1 MVLRNSE
8 ILFLYEA
15 KLCNPNGDP
24 DDENRPRMDPRT
36 RRNLVSDVRLKRYF
50 RDYVIERFGEEY
62 VWVTKIGGEHVDA
75 TERLEKI
82 LGIDPKKLSD
92 MNEVSKALEI
102 LKSKLID
109 LRLFGATVPVKGEER
124 TRGESIAITG
134 PVQFSWGFSLHP
146 VELVDSATITSMFVG
161 RGERYGTMG
170 KDWRLYYSLIA
181 FYGVVS
187 GNRAKETKLREEDVM
202 ILDDFLWK
210 ALTQEAT
217 TRSKIGQRPVFYM
230 RVEYRDSD
238 TLLGDLRRFIR
249 IEYQEPIRELSD
261 VKVDLSALVKYLE
274 ENRDK
279 IEDIRV
285 RCSEDF
291 DACSLL
297 REKLGDLVKE
307 VAEKE
312 VNPEDLV
319 VK

>member
-1 MVLRNSE
+1 MDVGNSE

-50 RDYVIERFGEEY
+50 RDYVIDRFGEDY
-62 VWVTKIGGEHVDA
+62 IWVTKIGGEHVDA
-75 TERLEKI
+75 TERLKKI
-82 LGIDPKKLSD
+82 QGIDPSKLGD
-92 MNEVSKALEI
+92 MKEVEKALDI
-102 LKSKLID
+102 LKSRLID
-109 LRLFGATVPVKGEER
+109 LRLFGATVPVKGEGK

-187 GNRAKETKLREEDVM
+187 GLRAKETKMREKDVE
-202 ILDDFLWK
+202 ILDDFIWR

-230 RVEYRDSD
+230 RVKYKDAD

-249 IEYQEPIRELSD
+249 VEYQEPIRELSD
-261 VKVDLSALVKYLE
+261 LKVDLGALVEHLKK
-274 ENRDK
+274 NRDR
-279 IEDIRV
+279 IEAIYY

-291 DACSLL
+291 DACKSLKQ
-297 REKLGDLVKE
+297 ELGDLMKAVPEMK
-307 VAEKE
+307 
-312 VNPEDLV
+312 VNPQDLV
-319 VK
+319 VE